1 MFAYYLGLAMRSF
14 KRNKVLTLLMVLAL
28 GLGIGASIT
37 TLAVLKLLSGD
48 PLPQKSARLFTP
60 VIDPT
65 PPDNSNATVPTS
77 MPQWWGNLMTYTDA
91 MNLLH
96 AHKAERQAVMALI
109 QAKIAPQRSG
119 GHPFY
124 GNGVMTTADFF
135 MMFDAPFEYGT
146 GWGAEDGESG
156 ERIAVIGNSLNGKLF
171 GGNNSVGQTIRVN
184 DRDYRIVGVLRQW
197 NPQPRFY
204 AISLG
209 GKSYGEGDVVFLPL
223 QSARA
228 DALSPGQTS
237 CWGYGVDMSHLE
249 TAPCAW
255 VGLWVELAHAPDAEL
270 YKYFVS
276 NYVHQQI
283 ELGRLHHPK
292 IWFYGLTD
300 FLDWQQVVPDDVKLQ
315 TSLAFGFL
323 LICIVGTIGLLLAK
337 CLLRSQEIGVRRALG
352 ATRKAVFVQFMVEAG
367 MIGLAGGVL
376 GLGFSELGLWAIRHQ
391 PTPYAKLAYLDLTMF
406 ISTFVI
412 ALVASLIAGLLPAW
426 RACVL
431 APALQL
437 KDA

>member
-1 MFAYYLGLAMRSF
+1 MFAYYLDLALHSF
-14 KRNKVLTLLMVLAL
+14 KRNKVLTSLMVLTL
-28 GLGIGASIT
+28 GLGLGATST
-37 TLAVLKLLSGD
+37 TLTLLKLLSGD
-48 PLPQKSARLFTP
+48 PLPQRSARLFTP

-65 PPDNSNATVPTS
+65 PPGNDATVPAS
-77 MPQWWGNLMTYTDA
+77 MPQWWGNLMTYADA

-96 AHKAERQAVMALI
+96 AHKAERQAVMALT
-109 QAKIAPQRSG
+109 QAKIAPQRAD

-135 MMFDAPFEYGT
+135 AMFDAPFEYGT
-146 GWGAEDGESG
+146 GWSAEDGEKDA
-156 ERIAVIGNSLNGKLF
+156 RIAVVGNSLNGKLF
-171 GGNNSVGQTIRVN
+171 GGKDSVGQTIRVN
-184 DRDYRIVGVLRQW
+184 DHDYRIVGVLRHW
-197 NPQPRFY
+197 APQPRFY

-209 GKSYGEGDVVFLPL
+209 GNVYGEGDAVFLPL

-228 DALSPGQTS
+228 DALSPEQVS
-237 CWGYGVDMSHLE
+237 CWGAGTDLSHLE

-255 VGLWVELAHAPDAEL
+255 VSLWVELTHASDAKGYERFL
-270 YKYFVS
+270 S

-283 ELGRLHHPK
+283 SLGRLHQPK
-292 IWFYGLTD
+292 VWLYSLTD

-315 TSLAFGFL
+315 TNLAFGFL
-323 LICIVGTIGLLLAK
+323 LICIVGTVGLLLAK
-337 CLLRSQEIGVRRALG
+337 CLRRSHEIAVRRALG
-352 ATRKAVFVQFMVEAG
+352 ATRSAVFAQFMVEAG

-391 PTPYAKLAYLDLTMF
+391 PVPYARLAHLDTTMF
-406 ISTFVI
+406 VSTFVI

-426 RACVL
+426 RACVI
-431 APALQL
+431 APAPQL